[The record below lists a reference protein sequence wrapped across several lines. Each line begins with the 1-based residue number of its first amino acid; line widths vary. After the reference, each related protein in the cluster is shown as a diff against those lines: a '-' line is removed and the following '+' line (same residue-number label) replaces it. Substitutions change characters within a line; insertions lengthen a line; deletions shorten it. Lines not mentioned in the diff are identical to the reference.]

1 MSGGLRQV
9 IFTVFHYR
17 KDYLMLPVPFSELS
31 NILADVAAK
40 AWDQL
45 RDGGHVKLKIATAK
59 KQSEKENR
67 ENFMQVYVN
76 MLLNAVR

>member
-1 MSGGLRQV
+1 
-9 IFTVFHYR
+9 
-17 KDYLMLPVPFSELS
+17 MLPVPFSELS
-31 NILADVAAK
+31 NILTDSAAK

-45 RDGGHVKLKIATAK
+45 RDGGHVKLKLTTTK
-59 KQSEKENR
+59 KQSEKENK

>member
-1 MSGGLRQV
+1 
-9 IFTVFHYR
+9 
-17 KDYLMLPVPFSELS
+17 MLPVPFSELS
-31 NILADVAAK
+31 SILTDVATK
-40 AWDQL
+40 AWDQM

-59 KQSEKENR
+59 KQSEKDNK